1 VLWLLDD
8 GVVAPATGSIALA
21 SPPAVAGWR
30 GAAADGA
37 TMAAGGASATAGGAS
52 NIGPACGVTLGGAS
66 FTAVQPAAKPRRKIA
81 SVRTAV

>member
-1 VLWLLDD
+1 MLWLLDD

-30 GAAADGA
+30 GAAAGGA
-37 TMAAGGASATAGGAS
+37 TMAAGGAS

-81 SVRTAV
+81 IVRTAV

>member
-1 VLWLLDD
+1 MLWLLDD

-21 SPPAVAGWR
+21 SSPAVAGWR
-30 GAAADGA
+30 GAAVGGA

-66 FTAVQPAAKPRRKIA
+66 FTAVQPATTPTRRIA
-81 SVRTAV
+81 MVRTAI

>member
-1 VLWLLDD
+1 MLRLLDD
-8 GVVAPATGSIALA
+8 GVVAPATGSIALG

-30 GAAADGA
+30 GAAA
-37 TMAAGGASATAGGAS
+37 GGASSTAGGVS